1 MAFDDALAER
11 VRERLDGEDGVTER
25 RMFGGIAFLVDG
37 HMAVVVSGRG
47 GLMVRA
53 DSVEAAKLV
62 ADGPARYAEMR
73 GREMTGWLRV
83 DDEVVADEEAL
94 FEWVDRGVAS
104 ARVLPPKP

>member
-53 DSVEAAKLV
+53 DPVEAAKLV

-73 GREMTGWLRV
+73 GREMTAWLRV